1 MEFDERVPNSM
12 GFRETSRFLKKFSEV
27 SKIPTGSIWLH
38 RKCCKCANR
47 NDTTVSWRN
56 RARNLDIPI
65 GILMF
70 LKCSGWP
77 CPFYAPSMPLVR
89 LLCPMY
95 APSMS
100 TITHF
105 QYFHQKSGEIP
116 WRSMKSSSF
125 QEILRKF
132 LEYAH
137 FNGIIPNSSDFNRF
151 LVKITLRATWRAP
164 GGPMLKR
171 LIFL

>member
-1 MEFDERVPNSM
+1 MVSWRPRAGNLDIPIGILMFWDAQDQPDHIKKQICIGIQSIPLILMEFDERVPNSM
-12 GFRETSRFLKKFSEV
+12 RFRENWRFLKKFSEV
-27 SKIPTGSIWLH
+27 SEIPTGSIWFH
-38 RKCCKCANR
+38 HKCCKCANR
-47 NDTTVSWRN
+47 NDTMVSWRN

-89 LLCPMY
+89 LLCPIY

-105 QYFHQKSGEIP
+105 QYFHQQSCKIP
-116 WRSMKSSSF
+116 RSSMKSS
-125 QEILRKF
+125 
-132 LEYAH
+132 
-137 FNGIIPNSSDFNRF
+137 
-151 LVKITLRATWRAP
+151 
-164 GGPMLKR
+164 
-171 LIFL
+171 